1 MMPMNVY
8 IGGQKVPMVLG
19 RDETGALLYPLCGVM
34 EWRDYACTY
43 AAGSWQLLSLDG
55 QSEIALMTDGSEGLC
70 AQAMGSA
77 DGVLFLADAE
87 SRVYAYGQE
96 AYVTAPLLH
105 KLGLTVL
112 MVNGVPVIH

>member
-1 MMPMNVY
+1 MLGY
-8 IGGQKVPMVLG
+8 IGYEYL
-19 RDETGALLYPLCGVM
+19 
-34 EWRDYACTY
+34 Y
-43 AAGSWQLLSLDG
+43 AAGSWQLLSFDR
-55 QSEIALMTDGSEGLC
+55 QHEIALMTDGSEGLC

-87 SRVYAYGQE
+87 SRVYAYGKE

-112 MVNGVPVIH
+112 MVSGVPVIH

>member
-1 MMPMNVY
+1 MELYAGDRAVTLM
-8 IGGQKVPMVLG
+8 LG
-19 RDETGALLYPLCGVM
+19 RDEKGELLYPLCGVM
-34 EWRDYACTY
+34 GHMGYECLY

-55 QSEIALMTDGSEGLC
+55 KTEIALMTDGQEGLC

-87 SRVYAYGQE
+87 SRVYGYGQE
-96 AYVTAPLLH
+96 AYVTAPLLE

-112 MVNGVPVIH
+112 VVSGVPVIH